1 MVSRRRYRLKRH
13 YKFEQDGRKY
23 VADLE
28 TGDIVQINDVE
39 WEILS
44 RYASQTLYQIIRRLK
59 DKYKLATL
67 FEGIER
73 LERLGQQDSVLSPMV
88 EPVGPMRANRE
99 QMDRMPKLLVPF
111 QFTQEKSAL
120 DYLTGLNRY
129 QFLRHLSAFADLE
142 TLAFSEIG
150 GEKKDVPDFD
160 EVRVRNIDVPKS
172 SALVSPW
179 YALDGY
185 DGILLLSQ
193 FLTDDLLYY
202 QVPDVPIVYCV
213 DGVQQLRHGL
223 LKMLLT
229 LSAFQRSKDTLVVKA
244 SWMKAWLAELGVPV
258 EHVRVIPDGI
268 DVVAPIGDKA
278 LAKQH
283 TAAIFEKSMFT
294 EQPVVGLISGFEP
307 RRGAKWIAE
316 FARANPHFAIFVYD
330 AMLAEH
336 YRQPPEN
343 VVIFSADDEET
354 HSVLPIFFQALDLVC
369 FPAMPGTPLSMVLEA
384 LAFGAPCVAMTKYG
398 MPEEV
403 AGAGI
408 DVKADW
414 DHFGNFRV
422 SMPELSSAIHKWL
435 QPSEVNGLCDN
446 SSERIVQRHT
456 RKDTAQAVVQLFA
469 EGLQRET
476 DDFGETE
483 RALFPPIFCRRY
495 EPETGVLKSCV
506 YRLGMD
512 RYDDL
517 ETALAE
523 VLAEGHTSA
532 EVASVFKHFQR
543 LGNSYDN

>member
-13 YKFEQDGRKY
+13 HKFEQDDRKY

-28 TGDIVQINDVE
+28 TGDLVQISDVE
-39 WEILS
+39 WEILA
-44 RYASQTLYQIIRRLK
+44 RYESQTLYQIVRRLNG
-59 DKYKLATL
+59 KYKLTAI

-73 LERLGQQDSVLSPMV
+73 LERLGQQGSLLSWMV
-88 EPVGPMRANRE
+88 EPIAPMHVNGE
-99 QMDRMPKLLVPF
+99 QTDRMSKLLVPF
-111 QFTQEKSAL
+111 HFTQEKSAL

-129 QFLRHLSAFADLE
+129 QFLRHLSAFAELE

-150 GEKKDVPDFD
+150 EKKKDLPDFD

-172 SALVSPW
+172 SALASPW

-193 FLTDDLLYY
+193 FLTEDLLYY
-202 QVPDVPIVYCV
+202 RIPDVPIVHCI
-213 DGVQQLRHGL
+213 DGVQQLRHIL
-223 LKMLLT
+223 PKMLLT

-244 SWMKAWLAELGVPV
+244 SWMREWLAEFGVPV
-258 EHVRVIPDGI
+258 ENVRVIPDGI

-283 TAAIFEKSMFT
+283 MAAIFEKPMFT

-307 RRGAKWIAE
+307 HRGAKWIAE
-316 FARANPHFAIFVYD
+316 FARANPHLAIFAYD
-330 AMLAEH
+330 AMLVEH
-336 YRQPPEN
+336 YHQPPEN
-343 VVIFSADDEET
+343 VVVFSADDEET

-369 FPAMPGTPLSMVLEA
+369 FPAMPGTPLSIVLEA
-384 LAFGAPCVAMTKYG
+384 MAFGAPCVAMTKYG

-403 AGAGI
+403 AGAGV
-408 DVKADW
+408 DLKADW

-422 SMPELSSAIHKWL
+422 SMTELSSTIHKWL
-435 QPSEVNGLCDN
+435 QPSEVSDLCDN
-446 SSERIVQRHT
+446 FIERIVQRHT

-476 DDFGETE
+476 DNFRETE
-483 RALFPPIFCRRY
+483 RALFPSIFCRRY

-506 YRLGMD
+506 YRLGMN

-523 VLAEGHTSA
+523 VLAEGHTAA
-532 EVASVFKHFQR
+532 EVAFIFKHFQR
-543 LGNSYDN
+543 EGSVCI